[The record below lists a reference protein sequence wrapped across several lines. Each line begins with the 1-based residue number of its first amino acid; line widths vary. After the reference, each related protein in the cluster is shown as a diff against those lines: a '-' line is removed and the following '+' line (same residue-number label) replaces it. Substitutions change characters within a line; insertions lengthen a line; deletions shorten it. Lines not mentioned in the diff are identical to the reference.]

1 MKEIPISLFL
11 FLSNFISVPKELA
24 ILLIWTAIS
33 TYLISDLI
41 HLPLNQLLLS
51 PDSLLLLL
59 LLATFCCCHVPIKSQ
74 IGRDSSALCRSSN
87 YRLAITGHRHTH
99 THTHPQPHT
108 RTRIHFR
115 KHTHTEA
122 NKWAYLKTLTRCIT
136 EAARKKKKE
145 TETVGGVWWEGGEV
159 EVDKNC
165 ATWQQNAYYA

>member
-99 THTHPQPHT
+99 THAPTAT
-108 RTRIHFR
+108 
-115 KHTHTEA
+115 HTHT
-122 NKWAYLKTLTRCIT
+122 YTLSQTHPHWGKQMSVFKNINALHHGSST
-136 EAARKKKKE
+136 KE
-145 TETVGGVWWEGGEV
+145 EEGDGDCGWGVVRRGRGWGG
-159 EVDKNC
+159 
-165 ATWQQNAYYA
+165 